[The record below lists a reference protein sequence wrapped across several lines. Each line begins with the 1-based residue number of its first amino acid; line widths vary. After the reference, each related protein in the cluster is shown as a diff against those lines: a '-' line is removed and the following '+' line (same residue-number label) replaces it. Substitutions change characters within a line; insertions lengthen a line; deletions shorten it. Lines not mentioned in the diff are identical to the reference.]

1 MKKIWL
7 LSFILTILL
16 VPYVKADY
24 SKEQISAYTWAFNNL
39 ITTQS
44 TIDKANMNWEITR
57 IELSKMISNYVI
69 NVLEKK
75 LDNSKKCQFFDITAE
90 LDKQYDNWVTKACQL
105 WLMGQWISEFR
116 PYDKVTRAE
125 FWTILSRALYGD
137 KYNWWNPYYEKHLK
151 QLNAVWIIKNISDAE
166 NRKEIRWYVMLM
178 MKRSNENKN
187 GSDPIIITKDNQ
199 YEKIESRWN
208 TLYKNNVFWF
218 QILLWEERKNWR
230 ILEKAMYEE
239 DMEWKRDFKYIA
251 FEMYQPN
258 CEELYGNTCH
268 FEIMNILI
276 YDVSKYDEIK
286 KQTEEWA
293 SKEGE
298 DYIIK
303 KNNKYV
309 FLIEITNTPLIKSV
323 FKNNHC
329 YTWDVLEWYF
339 KDWTPSYY
347 KRPKCPNAVND
358 IFDWGIQLFDIDEAK
373 NIAEWSVKVNSS
385 YHWLDE
391 IIHNFTWN
399 LINWD
404 DLYDSTQKKVYSV
417 YTEITWNNTLYYNKD
432 YDFFLS
438 IWEKWKWW
446 VMESAY
452 EGALT
457 SIRIRKDNNIYW
469 IRFKEKE
476 ICRNVDCFVNDEKI
490 WENEKYIF
498 TVPKEFYKHRSG
510 IILWLI

>member
-137 KYNWWNPYYEKHLK
+137 KYNWWNPYYEKHLN
-151 QLNAVWIIKNISDAE
+151 QLNSVWIIKNISDAE

-187 GSDPIIITKDNQ
+187 ESGPIIITRDNQ

-239 DMEWKRDFKYIA
+239 DMEWKRDSKYIA

-309 FLIEITNTPLIKSV
+309 FLIEITNTPLIKTV

-329 YTWDVLEWYF
+329 YTWDVLEWYLN
-339 KDWTPSYY
+339 DWTPSYY

-358 IFDWGIQLFDIDEAK
+358 IFDWGIQIFDI
-373 NIAEWSVKVNSS
+373 
-385 YHWLDE
+385 
-391 IIHNFTWN
+391 
-399 LINWD
+399 
-404 DLYDSTQKKVYSV
+404 
-417 YTEITWNNTLYYNKD
+417 
-432 YDFFLS
+432 
-438 IWEKWKWW
+438 
-446 VMESAY
+446 
-452 EGALT
+452 
-457 SIRIRKDNNIYW
+457 
-469 IRFKEKE
+469 
-476 ICRNVDCFVNDEKI
+476 
-490 WENEKYIF
+490 
-498 TVPKEFYKHRSG
+498 
-510 IILWLI
+510 

>member
-187 GSDPIIITKDNQ
+187 ESGPIIITKDNQ

-218 QILLWEERKNWR
+218 QILLWEERNNWR

-309 FLIEITNTPLIKSV
+309 FLIEITNTPLIKTV

-329 YTWDVLEWYF
+329 YTWDVLEWYL

-358 IFDWGIQLFDIDEAK
+358 IFDWGIQIFDI
-373 NIAEWSVKVNSS
+373 
-385 YHWLDE
+385 
-391 IIHNFTWN
+391 
-399 LINWD
+399 
-404 DLYDSTQKKVYSV
+404 
-417 YTEITWNNTLYYNKD
+417 
-432 YDFFLS
+432 
-438 IWEKWKWW
+438 
-446 VMESAY
+446 
-452 EGALT
+452 
-457 SIRIRKDNNIYW
+457 
-469 IRFKEKE
+469 
-476 ICRNVDCFVNDEKI
+476 
-490 WENEKYIF
+490 
-498 TVPKEFYKHRSG
+498 
-510 IILWLI
+510 